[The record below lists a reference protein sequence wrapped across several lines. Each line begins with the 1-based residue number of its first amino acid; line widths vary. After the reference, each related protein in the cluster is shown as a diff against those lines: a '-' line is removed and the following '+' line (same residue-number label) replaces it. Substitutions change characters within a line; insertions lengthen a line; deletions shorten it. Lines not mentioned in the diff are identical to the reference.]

1 MTYCIDDLE
10 VIEHPDGRREM
21 IVTDETLKLIL
32 DGLDEMNLT
41 LPVSADDE
49 EVIFDYLTGLD
60 AGIGNVESEGIRPTR
75 EYDERVCRAVDEFN
89 LLLDT
94 DFIDYDK
101 VNKRLS
107 ELLVE
112 LGTDGKYILDYERW
126 LPKVE
131 NEPSSKKKRGT

>member
-10 VIEHPDGRREM
+10 VIEHPDGRREV

-32 DGLDEMNLT
+32 DGFDEMNLT

-49 EVIFDYLTGLD
+49 EVIFEYLTGPD
-60 AGIGNVESEGIRPTR
+60 AGIGNVESESIRPTR
-75 EYDERVCRAVDEFN
+75 EYNKRVCRAVDEFN

-112 LGTDGKYILDYERW
+112 LGVDGKYTLNYE
-126 LPKVE
+126 
-131 NEPSSKKKRGT
+131 

>member
-112 LGTDGKYILDYERW
+112 LGTDGKYTLDYERW

-131 NEPSSKKKRGT
+131 NEPSSKKKHGT